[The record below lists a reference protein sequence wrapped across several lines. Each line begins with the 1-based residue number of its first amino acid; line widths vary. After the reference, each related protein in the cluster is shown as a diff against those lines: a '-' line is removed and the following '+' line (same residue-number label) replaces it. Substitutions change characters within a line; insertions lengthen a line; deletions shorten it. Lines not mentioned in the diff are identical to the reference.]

1 MFWLELQQGSVWLNR
16 RVDSIRKKLHH
27 IHRFPA
33 QIHQSIKAL
42 GFFRYFY
49 LFHFHVLISIDDE
62 KMFCVCSLR
71 RQINSKT
78 YCGKGYVG
86 GKCKVRCE
94 GMQAKCINTLHS
106 RDSTR
111 FLPCIISDLLS
122 DDITKSAQCAQIVL
136 NTEGFKAW
144 RGWEQKCKK
153 SIPELPP
160 LKECW
165 RAAAI
170 AG

>member
-1 MFWLELQQGSVWLNR
+1 MVESESGFNTKKVAPYPPIPGS
-16 RVDSIRKKLHH
+16 H
-27 IHRFPA
+27 PP
-33 QIHQSIKAL
+33 IHQSYGI
-42 GFFRYFY
+42 FQVSDFSQYFH
-49 LFHFHVLISIDDE
+49 LHVHFLIHLISM
-62 KMFCVCSLR
+62 KSFFVCSLR

-94 GMQAKCINTLHS
+94 GMQTPRINNFSFSQFNTMS
-106 RDSTR
+106 MCVQ
-111 FLPCIISDLLS
+111 FAISDLLS
-122 DDITKSAQCAQIVL
+122 DNIAKSAQCAQIVL

-165 RAAAI
+165 RVAAI